1 MLALSLAAKN
11 KGWKGAH
18 EWTGDF
24 ALDLRSHV
32 KNIGKLLLD
41 YAETD
46 YAIPA
51 TGECPAK
58 FSSYPDIWQQ
68 VRKCVKAEQM
78 GWVAVGAMAED
89 LGATD
94 IDDYADG
101 FLDKGTGMVKK
112 LNRWCNELDQSGGNT
127 AFWKSFD
134 KQRRR

>member
-94 IDDYADG
+94 IDDSAAGRQVDGGFDHPLIHTVRGIGYALTPGHIAALPDA
-101 FLDKGTGMVKK
+101 D
-112 LNRWCNELDQSGGNT
+112 
-127 AFWKSFD
+127 A
-134 KQRRR
+134 